1 MLHHTGSDVSIA
13 GAEVGEQVDLLDVTS
28 RFIKEVDLL
37 QEVKEVCKETTLATY
52 RKKKAGGHIV
62 R

>member
-1 MLHHTGSDVSIA
+1 M
-13 GAEVGEQVDLLDVTS
+13 TS

-52 RKKKAGGHIV
+52 RKKKAGGYIV
-62 R
+62 NSFFLRDFSFAIKQISFSF